1 MTKRRELI
9 SLILTSVLGGT
20 SGCLNILEDEDD
32 DTKNRSDN
40 IPEEEV
46 FLGSDSQLNIRIL
59 DPQVDYTY
67 NDRNYIYQG
76 ERYAFEEFAS
86 IISLDYAENRI
97 RSYLS
102 ESSVSDNNIFVE
114 EDELNLSKV
123 KNPEIRSEFE
133 VERFG
138 KESVSVKYIIRVSEG
153 SIIDE
158 PSIQPEEL
166 LDKIPHSVRIIIQ
179 FDRRPY
185 EAVIPVNL
193 RVTVSEV

>member
-20 SGCLNILEDEDD
+20 SGCLNILENEDD

-133 VERFG
+133 VERFDE
-138 KESVSVKYIIRVSEG
+138 ESVSVKYIIRVSEG

-158 PSIQPEEL
+158 PSIQPKEL

>member
-1 MTKRRELI
+1 VTKRRELI

-20 SGCLNILEDEDD
+20 SGCLNILENEDD
-32 DTKNRSDN
+32 DKKNRSDN

-67 NDRNYIYQG
+67 SDRNYIYQG

-133 VERFG
+133 VERFDE
-138 KESVSVKYIIRVSEG
+138 ESVCVKYIIRVSEG